1 MSLASKLGVRASRMV
16 GARRLAPQVLI
27 SNGPS
32 PSAFKTR
39 SSATFAE
46 AEEFRAGVLSF
57 RNGAERHRENG
68 LGLRAFSMS
77 SEDVDQ
83 KMQDINIEFVEA
95 RELIQDALDAQGSTY
110 FEEDLKDAQDQVCR
124 VLGFEFGVKEWGL
137 AGDCA
142 GGPGTKPHVE
152 ELSHAVFQ
160 VAKALEMYNDLLA
173 QLDEKK
179 KGEIQRLMGMKME
192 QLKGE
197 LQQILTS
204 LTLDEDLPESGRKE

>member
-110 FEEDLKDAQDQVCR
+110 FEEDLKDAQDQV
-124 VLGFEFGVKEWGL
+124 
-137 AGDCA
+137 
-142 GGPGTKPHVE
+142 
-152 ELSHAVFQ
+152 
-160 VAKALEMYNDLLA
+160 AKALEMYNDLLA